1 MTVAGKDS
9 YQYRWDS
16 RKKNINSVCILWGF
30 FSLCKTQKKNRQG
43 MFICEKIVLV
53 HIAKY
58 HRKYITKDPCDH
70 NENTLRCVCVC
81 EAMAHK

>member
-1 MTVAGKDS
+1 
-9 YQYRWDS
+9 
-16 RKKNINSVCILWGF
+16 
-30 FSLCKTQKKNRQG
+30 

-58 HRKYITKDPCDH
+58 HRKYITKDLCDH

-81 EAMAHK
+81 VKQWLISKERGEKSILTLKLP